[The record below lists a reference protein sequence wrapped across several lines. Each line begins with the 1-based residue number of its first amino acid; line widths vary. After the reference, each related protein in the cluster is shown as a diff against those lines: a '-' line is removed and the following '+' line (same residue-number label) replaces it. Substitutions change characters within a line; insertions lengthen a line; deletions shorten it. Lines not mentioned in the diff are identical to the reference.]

1 MGHGNLV
8 LECLVLTPPTK
19 GSRCHSDVGLCA
31 SPYQHH
37 QVTVPSLWCEELAR
51 TQVCAPAELKGPSTV
66 EQIVYNVLEEK
77 ALRLVKP
84 KSQPELKLLSNTSS
98 SCPTPPAPLQHLH
111 LLSNTSSSPPA
122 PPSPVQHLQLLS
134 NTSRNGGSTLH
145 ALRCLEEQY
154 GDQWTSFT
162 VLLIH
167 SGGYSQRLPN
177 ASALGK
183 IFTALPLG
191 DPVYQ
196 MLELKLAMYIDFPR
210 HMKPGVLIT
219 CSDDIELYSTGVTE
233 TITFDKPGFTALAHP
248 SDLAVGTTHGVFVLD
263 PSSFSGKGA
272 LEYGSCYRFLHK
284 PDLETMQQSGAVC
297 VRGDRPQLS
306 SPGSRRDSAVASEC
320 VYTDSVFYI
329 DHSTAQQLLQF
340 YKQMGTL
347 CCEIDA
353 YGDFLQALGPG
364 ATPEYTKN
372 TSNVSKEDSGL
383 VAVRQQLYSLL
394 QGTALNVIVLNNSQF
409 YHIGTTQEY
418 LFHFTAE
425 SKLRFELDLQPVA
438 FSIFPDTAKALDHLS
453 VIQSILEPGCV
464 IGPGSVIEYSRIGP
478 EVSVGKGSIVSGSYI
493 NFSVEIPSDCLLSS
507 VSVKI
512 TDRVEYVTMVFGVG
526 DDLKKSVKLL
536 SDIHSLQFFGAS
548 LPECLDLWSL
558 EASDQLFSSE
568 DTRLGLWTARIF
580 PVCSTLSESVRMSL
594 NMLNSVQH
602 KSAFKLSG
610 FQLLSVEEM
619 LTYKD
624 VEDMLKF
631 RKQIYDEIC
640 LQRQKE
646 KPDYRMSST

>member
-1 MGHGNLV
+1 PAMAG
-8 LECLVLTPPTK
+8 TPPTVPGCPSVQPGLGHCQ
-19 GSRCHSDVGLCA
+19 GSRGSSAARPGE
-31 SPYQHH
+31 
-37 QVTVPSLWCEELAR
+37 LWDAVVLTAADAAQAGAFREQLAEKLR
-51 TQVCAPAELKGPSTV
+51 REQLPRAVRYLVCADPPGPR
-66 EQIVYNVLEEK
+66 IG
-77 ALRLVKP
+77 
-84 KSQPELKLLSNTSS
+84 
-98 SCPTPPAPLQHLH
+98 
-111 LLSNTSSSPPA
+111 
-122 PPSPVQHLQLLS
+122 
-134 NTSRNGGSTLH
+134 NGGSTLH

-191 DPVYQ
+191 EPLYQ
-196 MLELKLAMYIDFPR
+196 MLELKLSMYIDFPR
-210 HMKPGVLIT
+210 HMKPGVLVT

-233 TITFDKPGFTALAHP
+233 AITFDKPGFTALAHP

-263 PSSFSGKGA
+263 PSSFSGKGG

-284 PDLETMQQSGAVC
+284 PDVETMHQSGAVC
-297 VRGDRPQLS
+297 VRRDRPQLS
-306 SPGSRRDSAVASEC
+306 SPGSCGDSAVASEC
-320 VYTDSVFYI
+320 VYTDSVFYM
-329 DHSTAQQLLQF
+329 DHSTAQQLLHF

-347 CCEIDA
+347 GCEIDA

-364 ATPEYTKN
+364 ATPDYTKN
-372 TSNVSKEDSGL
+372 TRNVSKEDSGL

-425 SKLRFELDLQPVA
+425 SKLRFELGLQPVA
-438 FSIFPDTAKALDHLS
+438 FSICPDSARTLDQLS
-453 VIQSILEPGCV
+453 IIQSILEPGCV

-493 NFSVEIPSDCLLSS
+493 NFSVDIPSECFLSS
-507 VSVKI
+507 VSVKMA
-512 TDRVEYVTMVFGVG
+512 DGVEYVTMVFGVG
-526 DDLKKSVKLL
+526 DDLKKSVKSL
-536 SDIHSLQFFGAS
+536 SDIHSLRFFGAS

-602 KSAFKLSG
+602 KSAFKVSG

-624 VEDMLKF
+624 VEDMLQF

-646 KPDYRMSST
+646 KSDYRMNGT